1 MKASEI
7 HYERM
12 TAAQLLN
19 LINECQ
25 SAMIK
30 ASEQYEKIVTVE
42 RANAWLKVKTAIEEY
57 EKISGKKIIFIDSK
71 TYNKFHIDRFDVE
84 NYVMLG

>member
-12 TAAQLLN
+12 TASQLLN
-19 LINECQ
+19 LISECQ
-25 SAMIK
+25 SAIVE
-30 ASEQYEKIVTVE
+30 ATEQYDKIVTIE

-57 EKISGKKIIFIDSK
+57 EKISGKKIVFVDSK
-71 TYNKFHIDRFDVE
+71 SHERFHVERFDVE
-84 NYVMLG
+84 NYVMLR